1 MQKPQKY
8 LKLREKLP
16 HRYGKIIAE
25 RLVNITP
32 LQVKLV
38 FIEHIKDPEIVNKI
52 ISEAFKIISETEE
65 IEKMCADLSEGAPI
79 VQ

>member
-1 MQKPQKY
+1 MQKLQKY

-25 RLVNITP
+25 RLDNITP
-32 LQVKLV
+32 AQVKLV
-38 FIEHIKDPEIVNKI
+38 FIEHIKDPEIVKKI

-65 IEKMCADLSEGAPI
+65 IEKMCADLNEKTEV